1 MCRNSPA
8 NSNTV
13 QPSRATTKL
22 TWPGLAGWLRTPSG
36 RGHDTERQ
44 LERRTCRDK
53 KARDGGGGGG
63 DFKEQPHCG
72 KAARKHKVFVSRPKA
87 HGSDRLPFGHLFAEL
102 PSIPC
107 WCLLHTVRANSPP
120 PPPPPPPVLSVLD
133 QCPLVYGTGT
143 AAMTA
148 QLVGGGGWG
157 TLIIMKP
164 KAPVWITS
172 FYVKKNC
179 KKVRS
184 IIHPVDIQ
192 LYMHTVTH
200 ASFVP

>member
-1 MCRNSPA
+1 MLIQAKCSQHPQPGNTESLTTPRWGRREGGDPEEGRENTSFFLLLLPPSPSGPSKSIFVACPAARSGWGGGGGGRLGQTLCRNSPA

-44 LERRTCRDK
+44 LERRTCCDK
-53 KARDGGGGGG
+53 KARDGGGG

-107 WCLLHTVRANSPP
+107 WCLLHTVRANSP
-120 PPPPPPPVLSVLD
+120 
-133 QCPLVYGTGT
+133 Q
-143 AAMTA
+143 
-148 QLVGGGGWG
+148 
-157 TLIIMKP
+157 
-164 KAPVWITS
+164 S
-172 FYVKKNC
+172 FP
-179 KKVRS
+179 S
-184 IIHPVDIQ
+184 
-192 LYMHTVTH
+192 
-200 ASFVP
+200 